1 MATEQLGSREIEPR
15 VVILEGVEN
24 ASVEVFDL
32 PKPVA
37 IGTEF
42 ECQGKVWRIT
52 ANRPRTR
59 VFLAQVL
66 KQIAVVDLFGGP
78 ESGPNHDPAESSK
91 PQYQDAAEVSRL

>member
-1 MATEQLGSREIEPR
+1 MASEQLGPREVELR
-15 VVILEGVEN
+15 VVILEKAES
-24 ASVEVFDL
+24 ASVEVFEL

-42 ECQGKVWRIT
+42 ESQGKVWRIT

-66 KQIAVVDLFGGP
+66 NQTCCG
-78 ESGPNHDPAESSK
+78 
-91 PQYQDAAEVSRL
+91 